1 MAAYPGFIG
10 ATDRVSARTV
20 NAERTI
26 NWYPEIATGTP
37 KAKTWLAP
45 TPGCA
50 AFVILG
56 AGPIRALYSEEDRC
70 WAVGGSSFFELFA
83 GGTFTYVG
91 EVGLDDYS
99 ATISSNGTDGNQL
112 FITSAGNGF
121 IFDLLANTLT
131 PITDP
136 GFPTPVSMGAFVDGY
151 FLALQANTDR
161 FQLSALE
168 NGLLWDPLDVALV
181 SQTTGIIRAL
191 VPVHREVW
199 LLGTAMTTVWADI
212 GDPDFPFAPIPGAY
226 IEQGLGSRFG
236 WTQVDNALFWHGN
249 NEDGGRVA
257 YRAQGYT
264 PQRISTHAVEQA
276 WAEVSTMTDTIAWSY
291 QERGHAFACFYIP
304 SAETSW
310 CYDVATQSWHE
321 RALWNPAQLAWEP
334 HLARCHTWVWEKH
347 LVGDRQS
354 PAVYHLDAA
363 TFTDGRIVELAL

>member
-1 MAAYPGFIG
+1 MASYPGFIG
-10 ATDRVSARTV
+10 STDRVSARTV

-26 NWYPEIATGTP
+26 NWYSEIATGTP

-50 AFVILG
+50 AHVILG
-56 AGPIRALYSEEDRC
+56 GGPVRALYSEEGRC
-70 WAVGGSSFFELFA
+70 WAVGGSSFFELFE
-83 GGTFTYVG
+83 GGTFAYRG
-91 EVGLDDYS
+91 EVGLDAYS

-112 FITSAGNGF
+112 FITSAGHGY
-121 IFDLLANTLT
+121 IYSLTANTLT

-151 FLALQANTDR
+151 FLALQTNTDR
-161 FQLSALE
+161 FQISALE
-168 NGLLWDPLDVALV
+168 NGLLWDALDVALV

-226 IEQGLGSRFG
+226 IEQGIGSRFG
-236 WTQVDNALFWHGN
+236 WTQLDNALFWLGN

-276 WAEVSTMTDTIAWSY
+276 WDAVSTLTDTIAWSY
-291 QERGHAFACFYIP
+291 QERGHAFACWYLP
-304 SAETSW
+304 AAETSW
-310 CYDVATQSWHE
+310 CYDVATQAWHE
-321 RALWNPAQLAWEP
+321 RALWNPALMAWEP

-363 TFTDGRIVELAL
+363 THTDGRIVELVP

>member
-1 MAAYPGFIG
+1 MGAYPGFIG

-37 KAKTWLAP
+37 KSKTWLAP
-45 TPGCA
+45 TPGCLA
-50 AFVILG
+50 HVILG
-56 AGPIRALYSEEDRC
+56 AGPIRAMYSEEGRC
-70 WAVGGSSFFELFA
+70 WAVGGSSFFELFED
-83 GGTFTYVG
+83 GTFTYIG
-91 EVGLDDYS
+91 EVGLDNYS
-99 ATISSNGTDGNQL
+99 ATISSNGSDGNQL
-112 FITSAGNGF
+112 FITSNGDGF
-121 IFDLLANTLT
+121 IFDLVTNTLT
-131 PITDP
+131 PITAPD
-136 GFPTPVSMGAFVDGY
+136 FPTPVAMGAFVDGY
-151 FLALQANTDR
+151 FLALTANTDR
-161 FQLSALE
+161 FQISALE

-226 IEQGLGSRFG
+226 IEQGIGSRFG
-236 WTQVDNALFWHGN
+236 WTQVDNSLFWLGN

-276 WAEVSTMTDTIAWSY
+276 WDAVSTLTDTIAWSY
-291 QERGHAFACFYIP
+291 QERGHAFACWYIP
-304 SAETSW
+304 AAETSW
-310 CYDVATQSWHE
+310 CYDVATQAWHE
-321 RALWNPAQLAWEP
+321 RALWNPALLAWEP
-334 HLARCHTWVWEKH
+334 HLARCHTWVWERH

-354 PAVYHLDAA
+354 PAVYHLDAG
-363 TFTDGRIVELAL
+363 TFTDGRIVELVP